1 MKILVDTHTIFWFFT
16 ADKRISNKAKSYL
29 SKASRIFIPTI
40 VLLELL
46 YLMRKIG
53 MENQFID
60 INKQL
65 KTDSRTTFV
74 SLDLAI
80 VEAIARNP
88 EAIEM
93 HDAVIVAS
101 AQTLQVPLVTKDGT
115 IQKVYPKTIW

>member
-16 ADKRISNKAKSYL
+16 ADRRISNKAKSYF

-80 VEAIARNP
+80 VEAMARNP

-93 HDAVIVAS
+93 HDHIIVTS
-101 AQTLQVPLVTKDGT
+101 AKLLKLPLITKDET